1 MDTLP
6 CCKGKTHKKIFSILN
21 KMIIMLICLVMINYV
36 GVGLVNITSKET
48 EQISMIEEKKEERDF
63 KPTSRGTVRRMPE
76 TKLYTVYK
84 LIIEDKEFV
93 FDNLSTAELYK
104 NKLETGTENTVSG
117 DIKVVS
123 QSYVDNLANEN
134 EILEYVENLIY
145 EYNKGKTFYPTI
157 SHRISSLYGGRKSPT
172 VGASSFHKG
181 IDISGNYGDNVYAY
195 KYGKVISSGY
205 NSGGYGNM
213 ILIKHEDGSST
224 RYAHLSS
231 VLVSVGDT
239 VYGGQTIGRVGS
251 TGISTGNHLHFEV
264 LINGSNVNPY
274 NYIF

>member
-6 CCKGKTHKKIFSILN
+6 CCKGKTHKKIFSILR

>member
-6 CCKGKTHKKIFSILN
+6 CCREKFHKKIFSILH
-21 KMIIMLICLVMINYV
+21 KIIIMLICLVMINYV
-36 GVGLVNITSKET
+36 DVGLVNITSEEP

-84 LIIEDKEFV
+84 LIIKDKEFI

-104 NKLETGTENTVSG
+104 DKLETETDNSVCGE
-117 DIKVVS
+117 IKVIS
-123 QSYVDNLANEN
+123 QSCVDNLTSEN
-134 EILEYVENLIY
+134 EISEYIESLIY
-145 EYNKGKTFYPTI
+145 DYNKGKTFYPTI

-172 VGASSFHKG
+172 AGASSFHKG

-231 VLVSVGDT
+231 VLVSVGDI

>member
-6 CCKGKTHKKIFSILN
+6 CCKGKTHKKIFSILH

>member
-6 CCKGKTHKKIFSILN
+6 CCKGKTHKKIFSILH

-36 GVGLVNITSKET
+36 GVGLVNITSKGT

-157 SHRISSLYGGRKSPT
+157 SHRVSSLYGGRKSPT
-172 VGASSFHKG
+172 AGASSFHKG

-231 VLVSVGDT
+231 ILVSIGDT
-239 VYGGQTIGRVGS
+239 VCGGQIIGKVGS
-251 TGISTGNHLHFEV
+251 TGISTGNHLHFEM

>member
-6 CCKGKTHKKIFSILN
+6 CCKGKTHKKIFSILH

-251 TGISTGNHLHFEV
+251 TGISTGNHLHFEIK
-264 LINGSNVNPY
+264 INGQFVNPLHY
-274 NYIF
+274 L

>member
-6 CCKGKTHKKIFSILN
+6 CCKGKIHKKIFSILH
-21 KMIIMLICLVMINYV
+21 KIIIMLICIVMINYV
-36 GVGLVNITSKET
+36 GIGLMTITNEDT
-48 EQISMIEEKKEERDF
+48 AQISMIEEKKEEREF

-84 LIIEDKEFV
+84 LIIEDKEFI

-104 NKLETGTENTVSG
+104 DKIETGTDNSVCGE
-117 DIKVVS
+117 IKVVS
-123 QSYVDNLANEN
+123 QTWVDNLTNED
-134 EILEYVENLIY
+134 EIMEYIDNVIY
-145 EYNKGKTFYPTI
+145 DYNKGKTFYPTI
-157 SHRISSLYGGRKSPT
+157 SHKVSSLYGGRKSPT
-172 VGASSFHKG
+172 AGASSFHKG
-181 IDISGNYGDNVYAY
+181 IDISGSYGDSVYAY

-213 ILIKHEDGSST
+213 ILIKHEDGSNT

-239 VYGGQTIGRVGS
+239 VYGGQIIGRVGS

>member
-6 CCKGKTHKKIFSILN
+6 CCKGKTHKKIFSILH

-84 LIIEDKEFV
+84 LIIEDKEFI
-93 FDNLSTAELYK
+93 FDNLSTAEFYK

-251 TGISTGNHLHFEV
+251 TGISTGNHLHFEI

>member
-6 CCKGKTHKKIFSILN
+6 CCKGKTHKKIFSILH

-117 DIKVVS
+117 DIKVVY

-157 SHRISSLYGGRKSPT
+157 SHRISSLYGGRKTPT
-172 VGASSFHKG
+172 AGASSFHKG

>member
-6 CCKGKTHKKIFSILN
+6 CCKGKTHKKIFSILH

-36 GVGLVNITSKET
+36 SVGLVNITSKET

-251 TGISTGNHLHFEV
+251 TGISTGSHLHFEV

>member
-6 CCKGKTHKKIFSILN
+6 CCKGKTHKKIFSILH

-117 DIKVVS
+117 DINVVS

>member
-6 CCKGKTHKKIFSILN
+6 CCKGKTHKKIFSILH

-172 VGASSFHKG
+172 AGASSFHKG
-181 IDISGNYGDNVYAY
+181 IDISGSYGDNVYAY

-231 VLVSVGDT
+231 VLVSVGDI

-251 TGISTGNHLHFEV
+251 TGISTGNHLHFEM

>member
-6 CCKGKTHKKIFSILN
+6 CCREKFHKKIFSILH

-36 GVGLVNITSKET
+36 GVGLVNITSEET

-104 NKLETGTENTVSG
+104 NKLEIGTENTVNG
-117 DIKVVS
+117 DIRVVS

-134 EILEYVENLIY
+134 EVLEYVENLIY
-145 EYNKGKTFYPTI
+145 EHNKGKTFYPTI
-157 SHRISSLYGGRKSPT
+157 SHRVSSLYGGRKSPT
-172 VGASSFHKG
+172 AGASSFHKG

-231 VLVSVGDT
+231 VLVSVGDI
-239 VYGGQTIGRVGS
+239 VHGGQTIGRVGS

>member
-6 CCKGKTHKKIFSILN
+6 CCKGKTHKKFFSILH
-21 KMIIMLICLVMINYV
+21 KIIIMLICLVMINYV

>member
-6 CCKGKTHKKIFSILN
+6 CCKGKFHKKIFSILH

-36 GVGLVNITSKET
+36 GVGLVNITSEET

-76 TKLYTVYK
+76 AKLYTVYK

-104 NKLETGTENTVSG
+104 NKLEIGTENTVNG
-117 DIKVVS
+117 DIRVVS

-134 EILEYVENLIY
+134 EVLEYVENLIY
-145 EYNKGKTFYPTI
+145 EHNKGKTFYPTI
-157 SHRISSLYGGRKSPT
+157 SHRVSSLYGGRKSPT
-172 VGASSFHKG
+172 AGASSFHKG

-231 VLVSVGDT
+231 VLVSVGDI
-239 VYGGQTIGRVGS
+239 VHGGQTIGRVGS

>member
-6 CCKGKTHKKIFSILN
+6 CCKGKTHKKIFSILH

-157 SHRISSLYGGRKSPT
+157 SHRISSLYGGRKTPT

>member
-6 CCKGKTHKKIFSILN
+6 CCKGKTHKKIFSILH

-84 LIIEDKEFV
+84 LIIEDKEFI

-251 TGISTGNHLHFEV
+251 TGISTGNHLHFEI

>member
-6 CCKGKTHKKIFSILN
+6 CCKGKTHKKIFSILH

-104 NKLETGTENTVSG
+104 NKLETGTENTVGG

>member
-6 CCKGKTHKKIFSILN
+6 CCKGKTHKKIFSILH

-84 LIIEDKEFV
+84 LIIEDKEFI
-93 FDNLSTAELYK
+93 FDNLSTAEFYK

>member
-6 CCKGKTHKKIFSILN
+6 CCKGKTHKKFFSILH
-21 KMIIMLICLVMINYV
+21 KIIIILICIVMVNYV
-36 GVGLVNITSKET
+36 SVGLVNITNEDI
-48 EQISMIEEKKEERDF
+48 EQVSMIEEKKEEGDF
-63 KPTSRGTVRRMPE
+63 RPTSRGAVRRMPE

-84 LIIEDKEFV
+84 LIIEDKEFI

-104 NKLETGTENTVSG
+104 DKLETETDNSVCGE
-117 DIKVVS
+117 IKVIS
-123 QSYVDNLANEN
+123 QSWVDNLTSES
-134 EILEYVENLIY
+134 EISEYIESLIY
-145 EYNKGKTFYPTI
+145 DYNKEKTFYPTI

-172 VGASSFHKG
+172 AGASSFHKG

>member
-6 CCKGKTHKKIFSILN
+6 CCKGKIHKKIFSILH

-36 GVGLVNITSKET
+36 GVGLVNIASKET

-104 NKLETGTENTVSG
+104 DKLETGTENTVSG

-181 IDISGNYGDNVYAY
+181 IDISGSYGDNVYAY

-231 VLVSVGDT
+231 VLVSVGDI

>member
-6 CCKGKTHKKIFSILN
+6 CCKGKTHKKIFSILH
-21 KMIIMLICLVMINYV
+21 KIIIILICIVMVNYV
-36 GVGLVNITSKET
+36 SVGLVNITNEDI
-48 EQISMIEEKKEERDF
+48 EQVSMIEEKKEEGDF
-63 KPTSRGTVRRMPE
+63 RPTSRGAVRRMPE

-84 LIIEDKEFV
+84 LIIEDKEFI

-104 NKLETGTENTVSG
+104 DKLETETDNSVCGE
-117 DIKVVS
+117 IKVIS
-123 QSYVDNLANEN
+123 QSWVDNLTSES
-134 EILEYVENLIY
+134 EISEYIESLIY
-145 EYNKGKTFYPTI
+145 DYNKEKTFYPTI

-172 VGASSFHKG
+172 AGASSFHKG

>member
-6 CCKGKTHKKIFSILN
+6 CCKGKTHKKIFSILH

-123 QSYVDNLANEN
+123 QSYIDNLANEN

>member
-6 CCKGKTHKKIFSILN
+6 CCKGKTHKKIFSILH

-36 GVGLVNITSKET
+36 GVGLMNITSKET

>member
-6 CCKGKTHKKIFSILN
+6 CCKGKTHKKIFSILH

-239 VYGGQTIGRVGS
+239 VYGGQMIGRVGS

>member
-6 CCKGKTHKKIFSILN
+6 CCKGKTHKKIFSILH

-239 VYGGQTIGRVGS
+239 VYGGQTIGGVGS

>member
-6 CCKGKTHKKIFSILN
+6 CCKGKTHKKIFSILH
-21 KMIIMLICLVMINYV
+21 KIIIILICIVMVNYV
-36 GVGLVNITSKET
+36 SVGLANITNEDIEQVSK
-48 EQISMIEEKKEERDF
+48 IEEKKEERDF
-63 KPTSRGTVRRMPE
+63 RPTSRGAVRRMPE
-76 TKLYTVYK
+76 TKFYTVYK
-84 LIIEDKEFV
+84 LIIKDKEFI

-104 NKLETGTENTVSG
+104 DKLETGTNNSVCGE
-117 DIKVVS
+117 IKVIS
-123 QSYVDNLANEN
+123 QSWVDNLTSEN
-134 EILEYVENLIY
+134 EISEYIESLIY
-145 EYNKGKTFYPTI
+145 DYNKEKTFYPTI

-172 VGASSFHKG
+172 AGASSFHKG
-181 IDISGNYGDNVYAY
+181 IDISGSYGDNVYAY

-231 VLVSVGDT
+231 VLVSVGDI
-239 VYGGQTIGRVGS
+239 VYGGQMIGRIGS

>member
-6 CCKGKTHKKIFSILN
+6 CCKGKTHKKIFSILH
-21 KMIIMLICLVMINYV
+21 KMIIMLICLVIINYV

>member
-6 CCKGKTHKKIFSILN
+6 CCKGKTHKKIFSILH

-134 EILEYVENLIY
+134 KILEYVENLIY

-195 KYGKVISSGY
+195 KYAHTHTTKTRKIPFISLPVVI
-205 NSGGYGNM
+205 
-213 ILIKHEDGSST
+213 
-224 RYAHLSS
+224 
-231 VLVSVGDT
+231 
-239 VYGGQTIGRVGS
+239 
-251 TGISTGNHLHFEV
+251 
-264 LINGSNVNPY
+264 
-274 NYIF
+274 

>member
-6 CCKGKTHKKIFSILN
+6 CCKGKTHKKIFSILH

-117 DIKVVS
+117 DIEVVS

>member
-6 CCKGKTHKKIFSILN
+6 CCKGKTHKKIFSILH

-251 TGISTGNHLHFEV
+251 TGISTGNHLHFEI